1 MSHHWVSKDA
11 AMSEP
16 ETLTKGVP
24 QGSILGPALF
34 TLYTSPLGDLCQKH
48 AILLCGQADD
58 QQNYFA
64 FSPNTPG
71 DKDRF
76 LEKLETCIQDIR
88 IWMRRNLL
96 KLNDEK
102 TEFIIS

>member
-1 MSHHWVSKDA
+1 
-11 AMSEP
+11 MSEP
-16 ETLTKGVP
+16 ATLTKGVP

-48 AILLCGQADD
+48 DIIFYGYADD

-64 FSPNTPG
+64 CSPNTLG
-71 DKDRF
+71 DKDRC

-88 IWMRRNLL
+88 VWMRTNLL

-102 TEFIIS
+102 T